1 MVTHVVNNEDD
12 IYTNDKNGRRE
23 SIRNRIERRL
33 PVEGSQKA
41 APEIQF

>member
-12 IYTNDKNGRRE
+12 IYTNDENGRRE
-23 SIRNRIERRL
+23 SIRHRIERRL
-33 PVEGSQKA
+33 PVEESQKT

>member
-1 MVTHVVNNEDD
+1 VVTYVVNNEDD
-12 IYTNDKNGRRE
+12 IYTNYKNVRRE
-23 SIRNRIERRL
+23 SIRSRIERRL